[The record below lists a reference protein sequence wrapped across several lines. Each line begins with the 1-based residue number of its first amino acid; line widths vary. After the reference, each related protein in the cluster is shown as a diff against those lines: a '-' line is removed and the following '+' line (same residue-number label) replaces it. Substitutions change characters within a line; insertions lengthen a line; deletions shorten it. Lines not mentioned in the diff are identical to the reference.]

1 MSKAIGSISPILVG
15 LRNVAAVALL
25 ASIGF
30 FSVFGLLWATGNL
43 DKVASEACLVAA
55 SDTPRVEQSHQQVMV
70 PVAMN
75 VVPVMEVAIAARMI
89 AVHSDPAMENYPGL
103 MSSGLPWWAIQVP
116 VGQSHFLASQASIS
130 DQEQ

>member
-1 MSKAIGSISPILVG
+1 MSKAIGAISPILVG
-15 LRNVAAVALL
+15 LRNVVVIAVL

-43 DKVASEACLVAA
+43 EKVASEACQVAA
-55 SDTPRVEQSHQQVMV
+55 SEMPRVEQSQQQVMV

-89 AVHSDPAMENYPGL
+89 AVHSEPALSIHPGA
-103 MSSGLPWWAIQVP
+103 MPSRLPWWAIQVP

>member
-1 MSKAIGSISPILVG
+1 MSKAICSVAPILVG
-15 LRNVAAVALL
+15 LRNVVAVAVL

-55 SDTPRVEQSHQQVMV
+55 SDKSRPEQSHQQV

-89 AVHSDPAMENYPGL
+89 AVHSEPALETYPGV
-103 MSSGLPWWAIQVP
+103 MPSEFPWWAIQVP
-116 VGQSHFLASQASIS
+116 VGQGHFLATHASIS
-130 DQEQ
+130 GQEQ